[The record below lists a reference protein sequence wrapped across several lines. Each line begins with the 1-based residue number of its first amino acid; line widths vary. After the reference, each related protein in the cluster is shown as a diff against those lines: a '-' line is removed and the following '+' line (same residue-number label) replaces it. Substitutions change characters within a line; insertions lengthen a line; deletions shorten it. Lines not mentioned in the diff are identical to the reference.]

1 MQIGLRRER
10 GLSASTALR
19 IDPSVVRGLEY
30 YTGPVFEA
38 ELTFEV
44 PDDDG
49 KPVRFGSVGGGGRY
63 DGLVARFRGEPVPA
77 TGFSIGVS
85 RLAAALQK
93 LGKLAA
99 AEPPGPVV
107 VVPRTAALAPH
118 CMRLVQ
124 QLREDKEGL
133 FKDLPGFAAE
143 MIGTGSFKGGLRYA
157 DKRRCVVAVMIGES
171 EAEAG
176 KAVVKDLIEG
186 AEQAK
191 AIETNAEYR
200 AQRLAQFEVEGA
212 ELPAAIRDILSRHN
226 NGGELRRGTLP
237 ATA

>member
-1 MQIGLRRER
+1 
-10 GLSASTALR
+10 
-19 IDPSVVRGLEY
+19 
-30 YTGPVFEA
+30 VFEA
-38 ELTFEV
+38 ELTFEI
-44 PDDDG
+44 PGDDG

-63 DGLVARFRGEPVPA
+63 DGLVSRFRGEKVPA

-93 LGKLAA
+93 LGKLASN
-99 AEPPGPVV
+99 EPAGPVV

-124 QLREDKEGL
+124 QLRDDSSL
-133 FKDLPGFAAE
+133 RALPGFSAE
-143 MIGTGSFKGGLRYA
+143 MYLGTGSFKGGLRYA

-200 AQRLAQFEVEGA
+200 AQRLAQFEVA
-212 ELPAAIRDILSRHN
+212 DSELAAAIRDILSRHHT
-226 NGGELRRGTLP
+226 GG
-237 ATA
+237 